1 MRTTILSLLSL
12 TLASSIS
19 AAPTR
24 RAPVTECTADTL
36 YAEYTTELL
45 GAPVKVEV
53 KGKCH

>member
-53 KGKCH
+53 TGKCH